1 MQDISILKA
10 ALAKPVALVGMMGS
24 GKSEVGDNLAGRLA
38 LACLHTDAEVERVA
52 GQSIS
57 SIFETRGEAA
67 FRAMERDAIRAAID
81 SGPGVI
87 STGGGAMSANAG
99 DSGSAELLLGNAIV
113 VWLMASP
120 GTLLA
125 RIGNVSGRPLLAG
138 GDALATLQ
146 RILGARQA
154 DYGRAH
160 IAIDTERLGVDGV
173 ADQVA
178 NALGDHLGLAPAA

>member
-38 LACLHTDAEVERVA
+38 RACLHTDAEVERVA

-57 SIFETRGEAA
+57 SIFETRGEAV
-67 FRAMERDAIRAAID
+67 FRVMERDAIRAAID
-81 SGPGVI
+81 AGPGVI
-87 STGGGAMSANAG
+87 STGGGAMSASDG
-99 DSGSAELLLGNAIV
+99 GAELLLRNAIV
-113 VWLMASP
+113 VWLKASP
-120 GTLLA
+120 ETLLA
-125 RIGNVSGRPLLAG
+125 RIGDVSGRPLLAG